1 MEFISPLMLAI
12 FLIPFV
18 QKFLQTAQRLPE
30 WDERLKYGRIVAF
43 VLLGIEV
50 VLRTKVISPPVF
62 FGLLA
67 LAATP
72 AFLLREEN
80 GGAKLL
86 LWMIIPF
93 GLVFFIDNL
102 AVYWMPKFHKK
113 HEDYFESAQGVVFVV
128 GFVLAIMARN
138 QKKNIDKALKEERMK
153 REIEEENNRILE
165 AKKLD
170 LETQVAARTA
180 ELIKQK
186 EELEEALKELKAT
199 QNQLIQ
205 KEKLASLGELTAGI
219 AHEIQNPLNFVNNFS
234 ELSVELIGE
243 CPHPP
248 KGANENWIPQEAP
261 LGGWGLFFSDL
272 KLNLEK
278 INHHGKRASSIV
290 KGMLEHARTSTGER
304 ELTDINQLADE
315 YLRLSYHGMRAK
327 DKAFNADFEFI
338 PDPNLPKIM
347 VVPQDIGRVLLNLIN
362 NAFQSPSPQTATA
375 ARPEGG
381 LKSIAI
387 TEARPEGGLKYCK
400 KVLVKTFYIEPND
413 KAPFGPGRRSG
424 LGASISDNGAGIP
437 ADILPKIFQPFFTT
451 KPTGEG
457 TGLGLSLSY
466 DIITKGH
473 GGTMEVISKEGEGA
487 EFIIKLPI

>member
-1 MEFISPLMLAI
+1 MGSGFSLMLAI

-18 QKFLQTAQRLPE
+18 QKFLQTSQRLPE
-30 WDERLKYGRIVAF
+30 WDKRLKYGRIVAF

-50 VLRTKVISPPVF
+50 VLQKNFISPPVF
-62 FGLLA
+62 FGILA
-67 LAATP
+67 LAAVP

-80 GGAKLL
+80 AGAKLL

-93 GLVFFIDNL
+93 GLVFLIDNL
-102 AVYWMPKFHKK
+102 AVYWMPKFHKR

-165 AKKLD
+165 IKKLD

-186 EELEEALKELKAT
+186 EELEKALEELKAT

-219 AHEIQNPLNFVNNFS
+219 AHEIQNPLNFVNNFA
-234 ELSVELIGE
+234 ELSVELIEEIAPQPPEGE
-243 CPHPP
+243 YLTP
-248 KGANENWIPQEAP
+248 P
-261 LGGWGLFFSDL
+261 LGVGGLLSDL

-278 INHHGKRASSIV
+278 ISHHGKRASSIV

-327 DKAFNADFEFI
+327 NKDFNADFEFI

-362 NAFQSPSPQTATA
+362 NAFQSPQTP
-375 ARPEGG
+375 RGG
-381 LKSIAI
+381 
-387 TEARPEGGLKYCK
+387 TK
-400 KVLVKTFYIEPND
+400 KVVVKTEYIPD
-413 KAPFGPGRRSG
+413 KNFPSG
-424 LGASISDNGAGIP
+424 GWGASISDNGAGIA

-487 EFIIKLPI
+487 EFIIKLPV